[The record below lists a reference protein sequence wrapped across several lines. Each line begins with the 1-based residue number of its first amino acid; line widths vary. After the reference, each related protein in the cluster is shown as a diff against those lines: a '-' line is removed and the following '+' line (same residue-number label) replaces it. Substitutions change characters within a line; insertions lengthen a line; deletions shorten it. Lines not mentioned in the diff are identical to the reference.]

1 MLADNCLMVQ
11 LTVQRWNR
19 YGKSRLY
26 VNDESGGRV
35 GWYDLETGVPT
46 LERSELADAFAT
58 ALAPHIDGEAEL
70 TVVADVVEQQTP
82 TRESEPL
89 PEPAEP
95 TGDLALRR
103 PGQGVREKA
112 EQEWR
117 ASRESSAL
125 RAYAGRLLDAK
136 TDERAWRRGAEGEEL
151 IGKRAGRLASRGW
164 HALHSVPVGIGQS
177 DIDHVLIGPGGVFTV
192 NTKNHLGQRVSATS
206 RGIWVGGYRQDYVRN
221 SIHEAK
227 RATRLLSYACDFP
240 VFARGLIVV
249 IADRFSVREQPD
261 EVVVLRSG
269 DLVKWLKKRPTV
281 LEAATVDTIYQAA
294 RREDV
299 WRSQDG

>member
-1 MLADNCLMVQ
+1 MVQ
-11 LTVQRWNR
+11 LTVERWNR

-46 LERSELADAFAT
+46 LERSELADAFAS
-58 ALAPHIDGEAEL
+58 ALAPHLDGD
-70 TVVADVVEQQTP
+70 T
-82 TRESEPL
+82 
-89 PEPAEP
+89 EP
-95 TGDLALRR
+95 TERLPVAAGPSGDLALRR
-103 PGQGVREKA
+103 PGQGAREKA
-112 EQEWR
+112 E
-117 ASRESSAL
+117 
-125 RAYAGRLLDAK
+125 
-136 TDERAWRRGAEGEEL
+136 EL
-151 IGKRAGRLASRGW
+151 VGKRVGRLASRGW
-164 HALHSVPVGIGQS
+164 HALHSVPVGIGES

-206 RGIWVGGYRQDYVRN
+206 RGIWVGGYRQEYVRN

-281 LEAATVDTIYQAA
+281 LDAPTVDTIFEAA

>member
-1 MLADNCLMVQ
+1 MVQ
-11 LTVQRWNR
+11 LTVERWNR

-46 LERSELADAFAT
+46 LERSELADAFAS
-58 ALAPHIDGEAEL
+58 ALAPHLDDDAAM
-70 TVVADVVEQQTP
+70 TAAAVEDETP
-82 TRESEPL
+82 TRESESHR
-89 PEPAEP
+89 AAAG
-95 TGDLALRR
+95 TYFDLARRR
-103 PGQGVREKA
+103 PGQGV
-112 EQEWR
+112 
-117 ASRESSAL
+117 
-125 RAYAGRLLDAK
+125 G
-136 TDERAWRRGAEGEEL
+136 ERADEL
-151 IGKRAGRLASRGW
+151 VGKRVGRLASRGW
-164 HALHSVPVGIGQS
+164 HALHSVPVGVGES

-206 RGIWVGGYRQDYVRN
+206 RGIWVGGYRQEYIRN
-221 SIHEAK
+221 SVHEAQ

-261 EVVVLRSG
+261 EVIVLRSG
-269 DLVKWLKKRPTV
+269 DLVKWLRKRPTV
-281 LEAATVDTIYQAA
+281 LDTATVETIFEAA

>member
-1 MLADNCLMVQ
+1 MVQ
-11 LTVQRWNR
+11 LTVERWNR

-46 LERSELADAFAT
+46 LERSELADAFAS
-58 ALAPHIDGEAEL
+58 ALAPHIDGDAETTERL
-70 TVVADVVEQQTP
+70 A
-82 TRESEPL
+82 
-89 PEPAEP
+89 EPAQP
-95 TGDLALRR
+95 SGDLALRR
-103 PGQGVREKA
+103 PGQGAGEKA
-112 EQEWR
+112 
-117 ASRESSAL
+117 
-125 RAYAGRLLDAK
+125 
-136 TDERAWRRGAEGEEL
+136 GEL
-151 IGKRAGRLASRGW
+151 VGKRVGRLASRGW
-164 HALHSVPVGIGQS
+164 HALHSVPVGIGES

-261 EVVVLRSG
+261 EVIVLRSG

-281 LEAATVDTIYQAA
+281 LDAATVDTIFEAA

>member
-1 MLADNCLMVQ
+1 MEQ
-11 LTVQRWNR
+11 LTVERWNR

-46 LERSELADAFAT
+46 LERSELADAFAS
-58 ALAPHIDGEAEL
+58 ALAPHIDGDAEL

-89 PEPAEP
+89 PEPGEP
-95 TGDLALRR
+95 TGDLSLRR

-112 EQEWR
+112 
-117 ASRESSAL
+117 
-125 RAYAGRLLDAK
+125 G
-136 TDERAWRRGAEGEEL
+136 EL

-206 RGIWVGGYRQDYVRN
+206 RGIWVGGFRQDYVRD